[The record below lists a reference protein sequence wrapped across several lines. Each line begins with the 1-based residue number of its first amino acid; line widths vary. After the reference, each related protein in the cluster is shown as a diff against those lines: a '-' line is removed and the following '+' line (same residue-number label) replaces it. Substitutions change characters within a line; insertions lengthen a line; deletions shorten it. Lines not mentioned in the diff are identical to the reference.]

1 MVTQA
6 LLSNST
12 YNKPSCIANLS
23 GIVERV
29 NTALEANNPETLFVT
44 SWVGILELSTGNISY
59 VNAGHNPPLLA
70 ELDGCGQPHLL
81 DELSG
86 PVLGLMPDIPYT
98 RHSALLPPGH
108 KLLIFTVGLNEA
120 ENQQNEFYGDD
131 RLREIFLKAKSPE
144 EIMADIARFVGNASP
159 SDDKTYLWI
168 ERR

>member
-1 MVTQA
+1 MMISQSLLRQNAYEMPLAEAIRQTNDA
-6 LLSNST
+6 L
-12 YNKPSCIANLS
+12 
-23 GIVERV
+23 VR
-29 NTALEANNPETLFVT
+29 NNEQCLFVT
-44 SWVGILELSTGNISY
+44 VWLAKLELSTGNISY

-108 KLLIFTVGLNEA
+108 KLLIFTDGLNEA

-131 RLREIFLKAKSPE
+131 RLRESFLKAKSPE
-144 EIMADIARFVGNASP
+144 EIMADIARFVGDAPP

>member
-1 MVTQA
+1 MMISQSLLRQNAYEMPLAEAIRQTNDA
-6 LLSNST
+6 L
-12 YNKPSCIANLS
+12 
-23 GIVERV
+23 VR
-29 NTALEANNPETLFVT
+29 NNEQCLFVT
-44 SWVGILELSTGNISY
+44 VWLAKLELSTGHITY
-59 VNAGHNPPLLA
+59 INAGHNPALLTNPA
-70 ELDGCGQPHLL
+70 KDKRLWLE
-81 DELSG
+81 ELSG

-144 EIMADIARFVGNASP
+144 EIMADIACFVGNASP

>member
-1 MVTQA
+1 MMITQTLLRQNAYEMPLAESIRQTNDA
-6 LLSNST
+6 L
-12 YNKPSCIANLS
+12 
-23 GIVERV
+23 VR
-29 NTALEANNPETLFVT
+29 NNEQCLFVT
-44 SWVGILELSTGNISY
+44 VWLAKLELSTGNISY

-70 ELDGCGQPHLL
+70 KLDGCGQPHLL

-108 KLLIFTVGLNEA
+108 KLLIFTDGLNEA

-144 EIMADIARFVGNASP
+144 EIMADIACFVGNASP